1 MKSGILVAFATAGL
15 VLSGAVMAADLPD
28 YAKKKCG
35 TCHAVDKKGIG
46 PSYMEIANKYKGDSD
61 AAGKIA
67 ASVTKGG
74 ALGWNMGK
82 MPPKGIGASPEQ
94 IKEMAD
100 YIAGLAK

>member
-1 MKSGILVAFATAGL
+1 MKSGNLVMFALAGL
-15 VLSGAVMAADLPD
+15 ILSGAVMAADLPD
-28 YAKKKCG
+28 YEKKKCG
-35 TCHAVDKKGIG
+35 TCHAVNKKGIG

-67 ASVTKGG
+67 ANITKGG

-82 MPPKGIGASPEQ
+82 MPPKGIGAKPDQ
-94 IKEMAD
+94 IKEMAE